1 MGHNPRKLIRGPL
14 AALTDEGA
22 LGVKSGRGLLGRYD
36 EGQVRQV
43 IEVRP
48 RALLRLDSLARW
60 RAPRTVRTNEFD
72 LFLLGPDT
80 WTAGSRRRMMVGGR
94 FA

>member
-1 MGHNPRKLIRGPL
+1 MWATTPESSLGGPL

-43 IEVRP
+43 IEVRA
-48 RALLRLDSLARW
+48 RALLRLDSLAR
-60 RAPRTVRTNEFD
+60 
-72 LFLLGPDT
+72 
-80 WTAGSRRRMMVGGR
+80 
-94 FA
+94 